1 MASKSSDLS
10 AGQFVR
16 ESAQFDKRAESLRH
30 DHCRNSAVRALR
42 RKYTTGGVSTSDT
55 GEPFYYSFDSIK
67 TSKKLKNRGQRVYA
81 LAPFRQYNLVIF
93 RISAFTASTSSGG
106 LSTVTALP
114 KLITQ

>member
-16 ESAQFDKRAESLRH
+16 ESAQFDKRAETLRQN
-30 DHCRNSAVRALR
+30 HCRNSAVTTLQG
-42 RKYTTGGVSTSDT
+42 KYTIRGVSTSDT
-55 GEPFYYSFDSIK
+55 GEPFYYFFDLIK
-67 TSKKLKNRGQRVYA
+67 TGKKLKNRGRHVYA
-81 LAPFRQYNLVIF
+81 LAPFRQYNLPMF
-93 RISAFTASTSSGG
+93 RTSAFTALTSSGG